1 MLVTFHSKAHGDVT
15 MFGDVAVALLK
26 LAGLSGNVPTAI
38 LAADIP
44 RALERLL
51 AGLGEPGHSAP
62 QPAVAEPRSGGG
74 RRADEEEAERPVPL
88 NHRARPLVDLL
99 RAANSAGADVLVQKK

>member
-1 MLVTFHSKAHGDVT
+1 

-44 RALERLL
+44 AALERLL
-51 AGLGEPGHSAP
+51 AGLAEHGHTAP
-62 QPAVAEPRSGGG
+62 PAGAEPRLGAP
-74 RRADEEEAERPVPL
+74 RRDDEQRAEPPVPL

-99 RAANSAGADVLVQKK
+99 RAASSAGADVLIRAQK

>member
-15 MFGDVAVALLK
+15 MFGDIAVVLLK

-38 LAADIP
+38 LAADVP
-44 RALERLL
+44 AALQRLL
-51 AGLGEPGHSAP
+51 ARLGEHGQTVPR
-62 QPAVAEPRSGGG
+62 PASAEPRSGAG
-74 RRADEEEAERPVPL
+74 RRDDEDEAERQVPL

-99 RAANSAGADVLVQKK
+99 RAAQSAGADVLIRPK

>member
-1 MLVTFHSKAHGDVT
+1 MLVNFHSKAHGDVT
-15 MFGDVAVALLK
+15 MFGDVAVTLLK

-44 RALERLL
+44 AALERLL
-51 AGLGEPGHSAP
+51 AGLKEHGYTAP
-62 QPAVAEPRSGGG
+62 RPAAAEPRSGAAG
-74 RRADEEEAERPVPL
+74 RANAEEAERPVPL

-99 RAANSAGADVLVQKK
+99 QAAQAAGADVLIRPR